1 MPKCYLLA
9 VSGGSSL
16 DRYSNN
22 VTLFNLV
29 EQLNFPKEQPPA
41 PGTVLPLEVHA
52 YFELAPEETNRR
64 FEMRFSL
71 VAATGLE
78 TVTDPF
84 AHRPTTPRY
93 RTRTM
98 GLPLPPVIG
107 SYELCVDTRAEGTEH
122 WQRDRLRWPLL
133 ITEVEPRPTVTH

>member
-41 PGTVLPLEVHA
+41 PGSVLPLEVHA
-52 YFELAPEETNRR
+52 YFELAPEETNQR

-71 VAATGLE
+71 VATTGLE
-78 TVTDPF
+78 TVTDAF
-84 AHRPTTPRY
+84 SHRPATPRY

-107 SYELCVDTRAEGTEH
+107 AYELCVDTRLEGSDN

-133 ITEVEPRPTVTH
+133 ITEVEPRPSVTH